1 MPKLTMIINSFA
13 LDDKSTHT
21 NARTWFENG
30 KFCIYHHFF
39 QNRISKALQQ
49 PAWHRHGNIHWGLA
63 NSAKSCYTAITVMII
78 IKNQKLQLH
87 PKPATLVLLPVL
99 TLLPLAT
106 DTATPQN
113 LYPSP
118 LLHNN
123 TGKGG
128 AKGKRPPATTS
139 ELRPLDDPRPQGGA
153 RAGQG
158 RAGTARPR
166 PPPPPLEGR
175 GGWVGGSR

>member
-30 KFCIYHHFF
+30 KFCIYHNFF
-39 QNRISKALQQ
+39 QNRISKALQQQ

-63 NSAKSCYTAITVMII
+63 NSAKSCYTAITVMMI

-128 AKGKRPPATTS
+128 QKGNDCPRPPASCVPLTT
-139 ELRPLDDPRPQGGA
+139 RDPREEQ
-153 RAGQG
+153 GQG
-158 RAGTARPR
+158 RAGQGPPDPD
-166 PPPPPLEGR
+166 PPPPTT
-175 GGWVGGSR
+175 GG